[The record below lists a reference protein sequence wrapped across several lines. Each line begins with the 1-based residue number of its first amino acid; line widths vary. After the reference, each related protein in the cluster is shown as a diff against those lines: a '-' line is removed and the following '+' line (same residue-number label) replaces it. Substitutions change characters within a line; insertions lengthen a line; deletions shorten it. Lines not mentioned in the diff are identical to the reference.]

1 MSDKNGEVLFIIEC
15 KTWGNEFSKALN
27 KTKQDGA
34 QLFSYWQQ
42 EGSCKWLVLYASDFD
57 LENNKIIYNAKTI
70 NCSDDENYLLTSQ
83 HDKST
88 KLYRDAKTVAKKY
101 EVWKDTYKQQIH
113 DDLIFAAD
121 TVAYQIGVRPLRK
134 KDLQEF
140 NPDDKIINKFE
151 EILRHNNVSDKE
163 NAFNRLIVLFI
174 CKLVDEINKSDDDIV
189 EFQYKQGT
197 DTYETL
203 QDRLQRLHSEGMKN
217 FMDEEIF
224 YLSED
229 YPDELFARYNGKD
242 RISAIN
248 ELKNNIRKLKFYSNN
263 AFAFKEVHNEKLFQQ
278 NGKILVEMVQL
289 FEKYR
294 IVYNSK
300 HQFLGDLFEQL
311 LNKGFKQNEGQFFT
325 PMPITR
331 FIWDSLPVE
340 NIIKVNKY
348 PKVID
353 YACGAGH
360 FLIEAIEAVNYFN
373 ALNNAEVE
381 DESDKNSWVRDSIYG
396 IEKDYRLARVAK
408 ISMFMNGA
416 GGGNIIF
423 GDGLENALDK
433 GIRQNKFD
441 ILTSNPPYSVKDF
454 KQHLELKNNEFNLL
468 DKIGLNGGEIEVL
481 FIERIAQ
488 LVKPKGIAA
497 VILPSSIL
505 SSGKSYIGA
514 REELLKHFY
523 IRAIVTLADKT
534 FQATGTNTVI
544 LFLEKFTDIYSDY
557 YYSKDAVH
565 CIYRGAKIL
574 HNFWGDKDILEA
586 YTKQIGVSYDDYIKF
601 IDKELYLNELVIV
614 SDYFKMYVDAFN
626 NSYEAKKFRNSPTY
640 KAMSD
645 DDQEEEYLKR
655 FYDYAHV
662 IERDKLL
669 YFALTF
675 GKRTLIIN
683 SPADKNLQKIFL
695 GYDWSD
701 RKGNEGIKMLTPGG
715 KLYDDKDRTAED
727 TLAAAVRSTFNCDL
741 FANVLLN
748 DSQSEYAKFM
758 KTCDMLDF
766 SRVSFDK
773 ALRLN
778 VESNS
783 SEFWGKYKLIKLGDI
798 ASVQKG
804 TAITSSDAVP
814 GAYKVVAGGKD
825 YAYTHNEY
833 NRDENI
839 ITISASGANAGFVNY
854 WSEKI
859 FASDCTT
866 VRGQDVTAT
875 KFIYYYLKSN
885 QENIINNLQKGAA
898 QPHVY
903 PEDIKVLPVPVPPL
917 EVQEQIVAE
926 CEQVEEQRTS
936 LSKLIEN
943 LRGEIE
949 KIVREESGKYLNST
963 LILEDM
969 LVPINGGNI
978 KIPKED
984 ILKRGNIPVITQE
997 SGILISGYTE
1007 NLETIKDLPLIVFG
1021 DHTCVFKYVDFEFI
1035 RGADGTQLLKFDSSK
1050 INIKYAYYYLN
1061 TINITNKDK
1070 YERHMKYLKLVS
1082 VPVPPLDVQQKLV
1095 AQIEQIEAKIAHA
1108 EANLKILAGKY
1119 VSILNNYLN

>member
-1 MSDKNGEVLFIIEC
+1 
-15 KTWGNEFSKALN
+15 
-27 KTKQDGA
+27 
-34 QLFSYWQQ
+34 
-42 EGSCKWLVLYASDFD
+42 
-57 LENNKIIYNAKTI
+57 YNAKTI

-229 YPDELFARYNGKD
+229 YPDELFARYNSKD

-839 ITISASGANAGFVNY
+839 ITISASGSAGFVNY

-875 KFIYYYLKSN
+875 KFIYYYLKSH
-885 QENIINNLQKGAA
+885 QGQIYNLQKGAN
-898 QPHVY
+898 QQHVY
-903 PEDIKVLPVPVPPL
+903 PEDIANIPVPDVPQEIQRKIVL
-917 EVQEQIVAE
+917 E
-926 CEQVEEQRTS
+926 CDQVEEQRTS
-936 LSKLIEN
+936 LSKLIET
-943 LRGEIE
+943 LKGEIE
-949 KIVREESGKYLNST
+949 NIFSELDELAVSGKKLSLADASKFNVSIGKRV
-963 LILEDM
+963 LKSQ
-969 LVPINGGNI
+969 LVQDGA
-978 KIPKED
+978 
-984 ILKRGNIPVITQE
+984 IPVYSANVLEAFGYLDELLITDF
-997 SGILISGYTE
+997 SVPSILWGI
-1007 NLETIKDLPLIVFG
+1007 DG
-1021 DHTCVFKYVDFEFI
+1021 DWMTNYMPEEC
-1035 RGADGTQLLKFDSSK
+1035 KFYPTDHCGVLRCKTLDVSPRYMAHILNAEGKKIGFSRAHRASIDRVQGITFTVPNREVQDSK
-1050 INIKYAYYYLN
+1050 I
-1061 TINITNKDK
+1061 
-1070 YERHMKYLKLVS
+1070 S
-1082 VPVPPLDVQQKLV
+1082 
-1095 AQIEQIEAKIAHA
+1095 QIEQLEAKIAHA
-1108 EANLKILAGKY
+1108 EANLKILAGKCA
-1119 VSILNNYLN
+1119 SILNNYLN